1 MSSLFLMSTITDRR
15 TADAFLQLYEAHGV
29 NVTLRT
35 VGTGTAVQETLSTL
49 GLEKTE
55 KAVLLAVVTAQ
66 TWQEVQRDLRRKMRI
81 DVPGT
86 GIAFT
91 VPLSSIG
98 GRRALMFLTQH
109 QPLTLKEESTLKD
122 TRYELL
128 LVIANQGHTG
138 TIMDAARAAKRVNGV
153 KNVSLVYR
161 RTKRYMP
168 ADAEELELAV
178 RDGVDFKELLAPLSH
193 ENGLLCCAKVVLG
206 SADASGRRI
215 PITTD
220 EIVEIPADVVISA
233 VGESADS
240 SVFTDNGI
248 AVDSKGRVVVSDVL
262 LSDAEGVYVAGDA
275 RIEIKGYVSIAVTAG
290 DTGQQTTVA
299 DEIVGCDIASSRR
312 SA

>member
-1 MSSLFLMSTITDRR
+1 MNTLYWLITITDRHS
-15 TADAFLQLYEAHGV
+15 TDAFLALYEEHGITV
-29 NVTLRT
+29 SLRT
-35 VGTGTAVQETLSTL
+35 VGAGTAVRETLSTL

-138 TIMDAARAAKRVNGV
+138 TIMDAARAAGAGGGTVIHAKGTGMEGAAQFLGVVN
-153 KNVSLVYR
+153 
-161 RTKRYMP
+161 
-168 ADAEELELAV
+168 E
-178 RDGVDFKELLAPLSH
+178 KEL
-193 ENGLLCCAKVVLG
+193 VLIV
-206 SADASGRRI
+206 ARTPEKNRI
-215 PITTD
+215 MKAIMDGAGPKAGAIVFSLPVTD
-220 EIVEIPADVVISA
+220 
-233 VGESADS
+233 
-240 SVFTDNGI
+240 
-248 AVDSKGRVVVSDVL
+248 
-262 LSDAEGVYVAGDA
+262 
-275 RIEIKGYVSIAVTAG
+275 TAG
-290 DTGQQTTVA
+290 LRLLE
-299 DEIVGCDIASSRR
+299 DEEPVQET
-312 SA
+312 SAQ

>member
-1 MSSLFLMSTITDRR
+1 MDIKMPVMDGIEALKEIRRYTAELPVIMQTAYTFDTDRR

-98 GRRALMFLTQH
+98 GKRALGFLTEH
-109 QPLTLKEESTLKD
+109 QTLTWKEESTLKD

-128 LVIANQGHTG
+128 LVIANQGYTG
-138 TIMDAARAAKRVNGV
+138 SIMDAARAAGAGGGTVIHAKGTGMEGAAPFLGMDCLLYT
-153 KNVSLVYR
+153 S
-161 RTKRYMP
+161 P
-168 ADAEELELAV
+168 SP
-178 RDGVDFKELLAPLSH
+178 RD
-193 ENGLLCCAKVVLG
+193 
-206 SADASGRRI
+206 
-215 PITTD
+215 
-220 EIVEIPADVVISA
+220 
-233 VGESADS
+233 
-240 SVFTDNGI
+240 
-248 AVDSKGRVVVSDVL
+248 
-262 LSDAEGVYVAGDA
+262 
-275 RIEIKGYVSIAVTAG
+275 
-290 DTGQQTTVA
+290 
-299 DEIVGCDIASSRR
+299 
-312 SA
+312 